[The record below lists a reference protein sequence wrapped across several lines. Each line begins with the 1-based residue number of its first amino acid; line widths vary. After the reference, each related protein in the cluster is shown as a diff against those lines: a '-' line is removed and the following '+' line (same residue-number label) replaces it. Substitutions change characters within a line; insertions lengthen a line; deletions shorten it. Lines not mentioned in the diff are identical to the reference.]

1 MQIILWTT
9 LFLATLELCLSQEIV
24 DTCSK
29 EEPCGKEETTI
40 RKNTLGWPGTD
51 AEWGL
56 VLENMKM
63 FLIQI
68 KTSLRELGLGQFVAE
83 LAEMA
88 GLPGTKN
95 DWMWMFTG
103 ITLETIG
110 DGWNE
115 FLFKLKDGKINIYI
129 FHI

>member
-1 MQIILWTT
+1 
-9 LFLATLELCLSQEIV
+9 
-24 DTCSK
+24 
-29 EEPCGKEETTI
+29 
-40 RKNTLGWPGTD
+40 
-51 AEWGL
+51 
-56 VLENMKM
+56 M
-63 FLIQI
+63 FMIQI

-88 GLPGTKN
+88 GLPGTKT